1 MNNIQG
7 IISRTVNNTMTEF
20 EKLGYLTS
28 SAANYNTNGY
38 KAVRFENILHETGR
52 ITGVQRTNYAVGV
65 ASETNQPL
73 DIALTGPGFIPVTQ
87 KDGSLAFTRDGSM
100 KLNSEGMLITKNGDI
115 VADGIKI
122 PPVYNKLRIETDG
135 SVKVQVEKYSD
146 YQTIGKIP
154 LMTFNNCEGL
164 KTVEGNKLVATE
176 DSGNPIWIKD
186 HQYVKQ
192 GAVERSNV
200 SIFDTVQE
208 VLKLNAG
215 VISGTR
221 MLKIVDDMYNQAIN
235 LRQG

>member
-1 MNNIQG
+1 MNNLQG

-28 SAANYNTNGY
+28 SATNYNTNGY
-38 KAVRFENILHETGR
+38 KAVRFENIMQETGR

-65 ASETNQPL
+65 AANTHNPL

-100 KLNSEGMLITKNGDI
+100 KLNSEGILVTKSGDI

-135 SVKVQVEKYSD
+135 TVNVQIEKYSD
-146 YQTIGKIP
+146 YQKIGQIP
-154 LMTFNNCEGL
+154 LMAFNNCEGL
-164 KTVEGNKLVATE
+164 KAVEGNKLLATE
-176 DSGNPIWIKD
+176 TSGKPIWMKD
-186 HQYVKQ
+186 HQYIKQ
-192 GAVERSNV
+192 GAIERSNV

-221 MLKIVDDMYNQAIN
+221 MIKVVDDMYKEAIS